1 MRQLAKFSISV
12 REEDFVLHLEDNA
25 GEKMDFAASPEQLDA
40 VIDAL
45 DELLAEAEED
55 IFEVDE
61 GEDDEDEEEDEDE
74 DEDEASTTRN

>member
-55 IFEVDE
+55 IFEV
-61 GEDDEDEEEDEDE
+61 EDDEDEDDEDE
-74 DEDEASTTRN
+74 EDEASTTRN

>member
-1 MRQLAKFSISV
+1 MRQLAKFAISI
-12 REEDFVLHLEDNA
+12 REEDFVLHLEDDA

-55 IFEVDE
+55 VFEV
-61 GEDDEDEEEDEDE
+61 EDDEDDGD
-74 DEDEASTTRN
+74 DAPAATRN

>member
-1 MRQLAKFSISV
+1 MRQLAKFAISI
-12 REEDFVLHLEDNA
+12 RDEDFVLHLEDDA

-55 IFEVDE
+55 VFEV
-61 GEDDEDEEEDEDE
+61 EDDEDDGEEAD
-74 DEDEASTTRN
+74 DEADDAASTRN